1 MKFLPYIMV
10 LAVILEFVFVPAY
23 LRKCWPNK
31 NKVSLCYKMICASL
45 FVLSGVMCI
54 IYSGNKSVYALLM
67 LCGLCF
73 SWFGDLFLHINEK
86 LSLFITGLFFFLI
99 GHIFYVSAYSVA
111 AKKLFGIPVLSP
123 WDIIAVAVLTSISV
137 IYAVKKKIH
146 FGRAAVP
153 AFIYTIALTSMMV
166 KACHLAVA
174 GLETNFAL
182 WALPACLLIAGS
194 VMFCMSD
201 STLVLIN
208 FGNKKIYSVKIFN
221 IITYFSAQMCLAH
234 TILFIS

>member
-1 MKFLPYIMV
+1 MKFLPYVMAF
-10 LAVILEFVFVPAY
+10 AVILEFVFVPAY
-23 LRKCWPNK
+23 LSKCWPNK
-31 NKVSLCYKMICASL
+31 NKVSLCYKMICATL

-54 IYSGNKSVYALLM
+54 IYSDNKSAYALLM

-99 GHIFYVSAYSVA
+99 GHIFYVSAYSLA
-111 AKKLFGIPVLSP
+111 AKKLFEIPIFSL
-123 WDIIAVAVLTSISV
+123 WDIIAVAVLTAIGV
-137 IYAVKKKIH
+137 IYAVKKKMH
-146 FGRAAVP
+146 FGRATVP
-153 AFIYTIALTSMMV
+153 ALIYTVALTSMMV
-166 KACHLAVA
+166 KACHLAIA
-174 GLETNFAL
+174 GLISNFAL
-182 WALPACLLIAGS
+182 WALPATLLIAGS

-201 STLVLIN
+201 STLALIN

-221 IITYFSAQMCLAH
+221 IITYFSAQICLAY